1 MAIEVIEGQR
11 TQVAPNVSGLPA
23 KMPDLLAQLTH
34 VTFRDDFT
42 LAGARSACDV
52 LREHRF
58 RRFREGR
65 WFARAGLRRG
75 EVLDLRLAMCQD
87 CGAVRVTDV
96 SYDVSFDGE
105 RIPLGRRGPNRRNHI
120 LGWYSGARPN
130 QRTFTGG
137 SNAHR

>member
-11 TQVAPNVSGLPA
+11 THVTPNQSGLPQ
-23 KMPDLLAQLTH
+23 KLPDLLAQLTH
-34 VTFRDDFT
+34 VTFRADIRP
-42 LAGARSACDV
+42 AGARPACDV

-58 RRFREGR
+58 ARFREGR
-65 WFARAGLRRG
+65 WFARTGIRRG

-87 CGAVRVTDV
+87 CGAVRATDV
-96 SYDVSFDGE
+96 SLDVSFDGE

-130 QRTFTGG
+130 QRQYT
-137 SNAHR
+137 

>member
-11 TQVAPNVSGLPA
+11 TRVAPTQSGLPQ
-23 KMPDLLAQLTH
+23 KLPDLLAQLTH
-34 VTFRDDFT
+34 VTFRADIRP
-42 LAGARSACDV
+42 LGARSACDV

-58 RRFREGR
+58 TRFREGR
-65 WFARAGLRRG
+65 WFARSGIRMG

-96 SYDVSFDGE
+96 SLDVSFDGE

-120 LGWYSGARPN
+120 LDWYSGSRSN
-130 QRTFTGG
+130 QRTYT
-137 SNAHR
+137 

>member
-1 MAIEVIEGQR
+1 MAIEIIEGR
-11 TQVAPNVSGLPA
+11 KTLVAPTGSGLPP
-23 KMPDLLAQLTH
+23 KLVDLLGQLTN
-34 VTFRDDFT
+34 VTFRDDFE
-42 LAGARSACDV
+42 LAGARPVCDA

-65 WFARAGLRRG
+65 WFARAGIRRG
-75 EVLDLRLAMCQD
+75 ELLDLLLAMCQD

-120 LGWYSGARPN
+120 LDWYSGGRPN
-130 QRTFTGG
+130 QRTY
-137 SNAHR
+137 S